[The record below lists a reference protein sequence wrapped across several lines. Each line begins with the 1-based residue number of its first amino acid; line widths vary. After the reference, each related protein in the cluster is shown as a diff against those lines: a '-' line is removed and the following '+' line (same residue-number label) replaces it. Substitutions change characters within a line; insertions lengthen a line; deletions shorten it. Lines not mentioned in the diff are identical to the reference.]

1 MATTGTV
8 LVFGIIGA
16 ALVLFL
22 TDYIPPDVTAI
33 GVLVTLVVLEPYTGV
48 PAAEAV
54 AGFGTPATVTIIAMY
69 ILSAG
74 VQKTGVVDRL
84 GVALVRRTAGRESRL
99 LGATVGLTG
108 VTAGIVNN
116 TPVVAVFVPMITKIA
131 EQLQLS
137 PSKLLLPLSYAAMLG
152 GTLTLV
158 GTATNLLASDLAGDL
173 AQASPQRYPT
183 LHPFSMFEFTP
194 VGVVILLT
202 GLVYLVTVGRRLTPA
217 RIDPF
222 DDLLERFELSERLA
236 LMVVRPDSPL
246 VEQRITNIGATRDL
260 ESELHVDLLRV
271 DHDGEA
277 LGPDSD
283 QRLAPGDRLILLGPP
298 ADLRQFSS
306 RYDLSRRPRERI
318 AASDLIADDHP
329 GTLVEAITPSDSGLV
344 ETTVGESKLEE
355 RFATTVLAI
364 KRGSTLFHTDLR
376 SITLQAGDTLLL
388 QTTPD
393 TIEYLDEAGELVVTK
408 HPHAFDRDIDELAPL
423 TPKAPLALSILL
435 GVIVT
440 AALGVVPIVI
450 AALGGVFAMLVTDC
464 LRPSEAYDAVGW
476 DVIFLL
482 AGILPLGVAMQQTG
496 GDVLLAE
503 ALAQGVGV
511 LPVAGVLLVCY
522 LLTSLLAALITP
534 VASVVLLVPI
544 AAETASTI
552 GAEAFTFVLAV
563 TLGASA
569 AFMTPIG
576 YQTNLMV
583 YGPGGYRFTD
593 YVRVGAPLQVLLS
606 VVTTAALVGYFGV

>member
-173 AQASPQRYPT
+173 AQASPQQYPT

-271 DHDGEA
+271 DHD
-277 LGPDSD
+277 
-283 QRLAPGDRLILLGPP
+283 R
-298 ADLRQFSS
+298 
-306 RYDLSRRPRERI
+306 
-318 AASDLIADDHP
+318 
-329 GTLVEAITPSDSGLV
+329 
-344 ETTVGESKLEE
+344 
-355 RFATTVLAI
+355 
-364 KRGSTLFHTDLR
+364 
-376 SITLQAGDTLLL
+376 
-388 QTTPD
+388 
-393 TIEYLDEAGELVVTK
+393 
-408 HPHAFDRDIDELAPL
+408 
-423 TPKAPLALSILL
+423 
-435 GVIVT
+435 
-440 AALGVVPIVI
+440 
-450 AALGGVFAMLVTDC
+450 
-464 LRPSEAYDAVGW
+464 
-476 DVIFLL
+476 
-482 AGILPLGVAMQQTG
+482 
-496 GDVLLAE
+496 
-503 ALAQGVGV
+503 
-511 LPVAGVLLVCY
+511 
-522 LLTSLLAALITP
+522 
-534 VASVVLLVPI
+534 
-544 AAETASTI
+544 
-552 GAEAFTFVLAV
+552 
-563 TLGASA
+563 
-569 AFMTPIG
+569 
-576 YQTNLMV
+576 
-583 YGPGGYRFTD
+583 
-593 YVRVGAPLQVLLS
+593 
-606 VVTTAALVGYFGV
+606 